1 MGRSRFIGDIMFQ
14 EFQLPDGRW
23 AESPSDVDRYIKE
36 TGNALADD
44 YSGEF
49 LKNRRFFIEKAQSD
63 ELRSDFVHNY
73 KKELWLNE

>member
-1 MGRSRFIGDIMFQ
+1 MFQ

-63 ELRSDFVHNY
+63 ELCSDFVHNY

>member
-1 MGRSRFIGDIMFQ
+1 MFQ

-63 ELRSDFVHNY
+63 ELMADFIHNY
-73 KKELWLNE
+73 KKEIWR